1 MKRQAGFTLIELM
14 IVVAI
19 VAILA
24 AIALP
29 AYQDFVKRSKVSE
42 AIAATAA
49 CKSSVS
55 EYVASSNA
63 LPATIADAGCD
74 DIGSQ
79 YVGAPSVTA
88 GVITIPVAN
97 IAADVVGD
105 VVLTPDVSEVANGR
119 IVNWTCSATVADRFV
134 PANCR

>member
-1 MKRQAGFTLIELM
+1 MRRQAGFTLIELM

-29 AYQDFVKRSKVSE
+29 AYQDFLKRSRVTE
-42 AIAATAA
+42 ALAASAA

-55 EYVASSNA
+55 EYVASTNS

-74 DIGSQ
+74 DVGSQ
-79 YVGAPSVTA
+79 YVGTPSVTA
-88 GVITIPVAN
+88 GVITLPVAN
-97 IAADVVGD
+97 IAADVTGD
-105 VVLTPDVSEVANGR
+105 IVLTPDTSEVSSGR
-119 IVNWTCSATVADRFV
+119 IVNWACSSTIADRFV
-134 PANCR
+134 PASCR